1 MMEGQEKGP
10 VRIVGHC
17 LYVHLPKNYVLNATL
32 SVFCCL
38 SRRFIVSI
46 TCSAS
51 YTYFPAV
58 SVKCSFVSCL

>member
-32 SVFCCL
+32 CVFLLPESKVYCFYYMFCIL
-38 SRRFIVSI
+38 HIFSSNISEVFF
-46 TCSAS
+46 C
-51 YTYFPAV
+51 
-58 SVKCSFVSCL
+58 